1 MEGGERHAVDL
12 LVGLAGGG
20 PGGVEDGEL
29 AGTVVSL
36 PSVAGLPGAAGGTP
50 FTAAAMMVPARGRKP
65 ITLPRMSAG
74 IRCTG

>member
-12 LVGLAGGG
+12 FGG
-20 PGGVEDGEL
+20 PAGGVENGEV
-29 AGTVVSL
+29 AGAVVSL

-50 FTAAAMMVPARGRKP
+50 FTAMMVLSRGRKP